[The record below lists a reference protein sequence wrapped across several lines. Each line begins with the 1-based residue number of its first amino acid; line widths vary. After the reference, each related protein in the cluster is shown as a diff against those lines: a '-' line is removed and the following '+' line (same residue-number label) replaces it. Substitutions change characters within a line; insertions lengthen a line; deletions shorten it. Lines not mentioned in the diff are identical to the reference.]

1 VELREKRPEPILELR
16 DHLSAN
22 RMTSG
27 STHPQSARWF
37 VSGDLDGFFGLF
49 FSGFPDLL
57 LVAGLAPLCGLPLE
71 LVSSRILPAVA
82 FSILIGNLFYAW
94 QAYCLAERTGRTD
107 VTAIPFGVNTPTIFA
122 YVFLIMLPVYLRT
135 HDSQLAWHVGVFAC
149 FLSGIVQT
157 AGAFCTDWLRRHT
170 PRAALLC
177 PLAGIAIAFLC
188 LGFVLRIFQTP
199 ELALLPTVIILAV
212 YGSRIRLPFRIPGGL
227 LCILAGVILVAVLR
241 ALDIY
246 HLPAPPP
253 LAALGIHLPRPV
265 NVFEFLRQGEGWKY
279 LSIILPMSALD
290 TIVSLQI
297 LESVKVAG
305 DDYPTWPS
313 LLVNGMATL
322 GAAAFGSPFPT
333 TLYFGHMAHKAY
345 GARVGYSILNGVATL
360 LICITG
366 LISPILHFVPLE
378 VVAIVIVWFGLVM
391 VAQAFQEIP
400 KSHCI
405 AVAFGLLP
413 MLAAWGLQLVDLALR
428 KAGSSLLQAAPTFGE
443 ELAIYGLIALSQGA
457 LLVSMVWAA
466 AIAYMLDRRFLPA
479 AGWLL
484 AGSVLSFFGLIHA
497 YELNSAGIVNKLG
510 IFSAPEFTIS
520 YASGALFLAGCHF
533 YIRRFP
539 SAAQNSESI

>member
-1 VELREKRPEPILELR
+1 
-16 DHLSAN
+16 
-22 RMTSG
+22 MTSG
-27 STHPQSARWF
+27 SAQPQSARWF

-57 LVAGLAPLCGLPLE
+57 LIAGLAPLCGLPLE

-94 QAYCLAERTGRTD
+94 QAHRLAERTGRAD

-135 HDSQLAWHVGVFAC
+135 HDSQLSWHVGVFAC

-212 YGSRIRLPFRIPGGL
+212 YGSRIRLPYRIPGGL
-227 LCILAGVILVAVLR
+227 LCILAGVILVALLR
-241 ALDIY
+241 ALHIY

-253 LAALGIHLPRPV
+253 LAALGMHLPRPV

-313 LLVNGMATL
+313 LLVNGLATL

-413 MLAAWGLQLVDLALR
+413 MLASWGLQLVDLALR
-428 KAGSSLLQAAPTFGE
+428 KAGSSLFQAAPNFGE
-443 ELAIYGLIALSQGA
+443 ELTIYGLIALSQGA
-457 LLVSMVWAA
+457 LLVSMIWAA

-484 AGSVLSFFGLIHA
+484 AGAVLSFFGLIHA
-497 YELNSAGIVNKLG
+497 YELNSTGIVNKLG
-510 IFSAPEFTIS
+510 IFAAPGFAVS
-520 YASGALFLAGCHF
+520 YAAGALFLASCHA

>member
-1 VELREKRPEPILELR
+1 VAEKNRLEVR
-16 DHLSAN
+16 DRLSATN
-22 RMTSG
+22 ATSG
-27 STHPQSARWF
+27 SAPPQSARWF
-37 VSGDLDGFFGLF
+37 VPGDSDGFFGLF

-57 LVAGLAPLCGLPLE
+57 LIAGLAPLCGLPLE
-71 LVSSRILPAVA
+71 LVSSRIMPAVA
-82 FSILIGNLFYAW
+82 FSILSGNLFYAW
-94 QAYCLAERTGRTD
+94 QAHSLTERTGRTD

-122 YVFLIMLPVYLRT
+122 YVFLIMLPVYQRT
-135 HDSQLAWHVGVFAC
+135 HDTQLAWHLGVFAC

-157 AGAFCTDWLRRHT
+157 GGAFCTDWLRRHT

-212 YGSRIRLPFRIPGGL
+212 YGSRIRLPFRMPGGL
-227 LCILAGVILVAVLR
+227 LCILAGVILVALLR
-241 ALDIY
+241 ALHVY

-253 LAALGIHLPRPV
+253 LVALGIHMPRPV
-265 NVFEFLRQGEGWKY
+265 NLFEFLRQGEGWEY

-305 DDYPTWPS
+305 DDYPTCPS
-313 LLVNGMATL
+313 LLMNGLATL

-413 MLAAWGLQLVDLALR
+413 MLASWGLQLVDLALR
-428 KAGSSLLQAAPTFGE
+428 KGGSSLLQAAPKFGE

-466 AIAYMLDRRFLPA
+466 ALAYILDRRFLLA

-484 AGSVLSFFGLIHA
+484 AGAVLSFFGLIHA
-497 YELNSAGIVNKLG
+497 YDLNSAGIVNKLG
-510 IFSAPEFTIS
+510 VFAAPEFAIS
-520 YASGALFLAGCHF
+520 YAAAALFLAGCHF

>member
-1 VELREKRPEPILELR
+1 
-16 DHLSAN
+16 
-22 RMTSG
+22 M
-27 STHPQSARWF
+27 
-37 VSGDLDGFFGLF
+37 
-49 FSGFPDLL
+49 
-57 LVAGLAPLCGLPLE
+57 
-71 LVSSRILPAVA
+71 PAVA
-82 FSILIGNLFYAW
+82 FSILSGNLFYAW
-94 QAYCLAERTGRTD
+94 QAHRLAERTHRTD

-122 YVFLIMLPVYLRT
+122 YVFLIMLPVYQST
-135 HDSQLAWHVGVFAC
+135 HDSQLAWHLGVFAC

-188 LGFVLRIFQTP
+188 LGFILRIFQTP

-227 LCILAGVILVAVLR
+227 LCILAGAILVALLR
-241 ALDIY
+241 ALHAY

-253 LAALGIHLPRPV
+253 LVGVAIHLPRPV
-265 NVFEFLRQGEGWKY
+265 NIFEFLRHGEGWGY

-297 LESVKVAG
+297 LESVKIAG
-305 DDYPTWPS
+305 DDYPTSPS
-313 LLVNGMATL
+313 LLVNGLATL

-366 LISPILHFVPLE
+366 LVSPILHFVPLE

-413 MLAAWGLQLVDLALR
+413 MLASWGLQLVDLALR
-428 KAGSSLLQAAPTFGE
+428 KGGSSLLEAAPKFGE

-457 LLVSMVWAA
+457 LLISMVWAA
-466 AIAYMLDRRFLPA
+466 ALAYMLDRRFLPA

-484 AGSVLSFFGLIHA
+484 AGAVLSFFGLIHA
-497 YELNSAGIVNKLG
+497 YDLSSAGIVNKLRV
-510 IFSAPEFTIS
+510 FAAPQFAIS
-520 YASGALFLAGCHF
+520 YAAAALFLAGCHF
-533 YIRRFP
+533 YNRRFP
-539 SAAQNSESI
+539 SPAEN

>member
-1 VELREKRPEPILELR
+1 
-16 DHLSAN
+16 
-22 RMTSG
+22 
-27 STHPQSARWF
+27 
-37 VSGDLDGFFGLF
+37 LDGFFGLF

-57 LVAGLAPLCGLPLE
+57 LIAGLAPLCGLPLA

-94 QAYCLAERTGRTD
+94 QAHSLAERTRRTD

-122 YVFLIMLPVYLRT
+122 YVFLIMLPVYQRT
-135 HDSQLAWHVGVFAC
+135 HDSQLAWHLGVFAC
-149 FLSGIVQT
+149 FLSGVVQT

-199 ELALLPTVIILAV
+199 ELALLPTVIILSV
-212 YGSRIRLPFRIPGGL
+212 YGSRIRLPFRMPGGL
-227 LCILAGVILVAVLR
+227 LCILAGIILVALLR
-241 ALDIY
+241 ALHIY

-253 LAALGIHLPRPV
+253 LVALGLHLPRPV
-265 NVFEFLRQGEGWKY
+265 NLFKFLSHGEGWQY

-305 DDYPTWPS
+305 DDYPTRPS
-313 LLVNGMATL
+313 LLVNGLATL

-345 GARVGYSILNGVATL
+345 GARVGYSILNGLATL

-413 MLAAWGLQLVDLALR
+413 MLASWGLQLVDLALR
-428 KAGSSLLQAAPTFGE
+428 KGGSSLLEAAPKFGE

-457 LLVSMVWAA
+457 LLVSLVWAA
-466 AIAYMLDRRFLPA
+466 ALAYILDRRFLPA

-484 AGSVLSFFGLIHA
+484 AGAVLSSLGLIHA
-497 YELNSAGIVNKLG
+497 YNLSPAGIVNKLG
-510 IFSAPEFTIS
+510 IFAAPEFAIS
-520 YASGALFLAGCHF
+520 YAVAALFLAGCHY

-539 SAAQNSESI
+539 SAAQDSESV

>member
-1 VELREKRPEPILELR
+1 
-16 DHLSAN
+16 
-22 RMTSG
+22 MTSG
-27 STHPQSARWF
+27 STQPQSAQWF

-57 LVAGLAPLCGLPLE
+57 LIAGLAPLCGLPLE

-94 QAYCLAERTGRTD
+94 QAHRLAERTGRTD

-212 YGSRIRLPFRIPGGL
+212 YGSRIRLPFRMPGGL

-241 ALDIY
+241 ALHIY

-313 LLVNGMATL
+313 LLANGLATL

-400 KSHCI
+400 KSHCV

-510 IFSAPEFTIS
+510 IFAAPGFAVS
-520 YASGALFLAGCHF
+520 YAAAALFLVGCHF
-533 YIRRFP
+533 YIRHFP
-539 SAAQNSESI
+539 SAAQNSESM

>member
-1 VELREKRPEPILELR
+1 VADQNRIEVWYRLSVDTIATESKLSRPAP
-16 DHLSAN
+16 
-22 RMTSG
+22 
-27 STHPQSARWF
+27 WF
-37 VSGDLDGFFGLF
+37 VPGDLDGFFGLF

-57 LVAGLAPLCGLPLE
+57 LIAGLAPLCGLPIE
-71 LVSSRILPAVA
+71 LVSSRILPSVA
-82 FSILIGNLFYAW
+82 FSILLGNLFYAW
-94 QAYCLAERTGRTD
+94 QAHRLAESAGRSD

-122 YVFLIMLPVYLRT
+122 YVFLIMLPAYLRT
-135 HDSQLAWHVGVFAC
+135 HDAQLAWHLGVFAC
-149 FLSGIVQT
+149 FVSGIVQT

-212 YGSRIRLPFRIPGGL
+212 YGSGIRLPYRMPGGL
-227 LCILAGVILVAVLR
+227 LCILAGVILVALLR
-241 ALDIY
+241 TLHLY
-246 HLPAPPP
+246 HLPEPPP
-253 LAALGIHLPRPV
+253 LVALGLHLPRPV
-265 NVFEFLRQGEGWKY
+265 NLFEFLRHGEGWEY

-313 LLVNGMATL
+313 LLVNGLATL

-333 TLYFGHMAHKAY
+333 TLYFGHLAHKAY

-366 LISPILHFVPLE
+366 LISPLLHFVPLE

-400 KSHCI
+400 KAHCI

-413 MLAAWGLQLVDLALR
+413 MLASWGLQLVDLALR
-428 KAGSSLLQAAPTFGE
+428 KGGSSLLQAAPTFGE

-466 AIAYMLDRRFLPA
+466 ALAYMLDRRFLHA
-479 AGWLL
+479 AAWLL

-497 YELNSAGIVNKLG
+497 YGLTSAGVVNKLG
-510 IFSAPEFTIS
+510 VLAAPEFAVS
-520 YASGALFLAGCHF
+520 YAAGALFLVGCHF
-533 YIRRFP
+533 YGRRV
-539 SAAQNSESI
+539 ESPAPVE

>member
-1 VELREKRPEPILELR
+1 MAEKNRLEVR
-16 DHLSAN
+16 DRLSATN
-22 RMTSG
+22 ATSG
-27 STHPQSARWF
+27 SAPPQSARWF
-37 VSGDLDGFFGLF
+37 VPGDLDGFFGLF

-57 LVAGLAPLCGLPLE
+57 LIAGLAPLCGLPLE
-71 LVSSRILPAVA
+71 LVSSRIMPAVA
-82 FSILIGNLFYAW
+82 FSILSGNLFYAW
-94 QAYCLAERTGRTD
+94 QAHRLAERTGRTD

-122 YVFLIMLPVYLRT
+122 YVFLIMLPVYQRT
-135 HDSQLAWHVGVFAC
+135 HDTQLAWHLGVFAC

-212 YGSRIRLPFRIPGGL
+212 YGSRIRLPFRMPGGL
-227 LCILAGVILVAVLR
+227 LCILAGVILVALLR
-241 ALDIY
+241 ALHVY

-253 LAALGIHLPRPV
+253 LVALGIHLPRPV
-265 NVFEFLRQGEGWKY
+265 NLFEFLRQGEGWEY

-305 DDYPTWPS
+305 DDYPTCPS
-313 LLVNGMATL
+313 LLVNGLATL

-413 MLAAWGLQLVDLALR
+413 MLASWGLQLVDLALR
-428 KAGSSLLQAAPTFGE
+428 KGGSSLLQAAPKFGD

-466 AIAYMLDRRFLPA
+466 ALAYILDRRFLPA

-497 YELNSAGIVNKLG
+497 YDLNSAGIVNKLG
-510 IFSAPEFTIS
+510 VFAAPEFAIS
-520 YASGALFLAGCHF
+520 YAAAALFLAGCHF

-539 SAAQNSESI
+539 SAVQNSESI